1 MALSPAVV
9 FFTEKKKKKNELH
22 DSKFL
27 KISNEVLQITQHLL
41 CKREK

>member
-9 FFTEKKKKKNELH
+9 FFTEKKNELH

>member
-9 FFTEKKKKKNELH
+9 FFTEKKKNELH